1 MVIDTNNEDENDS
14 ASVAA
19 SSEKPPK
26 TSTIIDVVLSGAYR
40 KSAISTA
47 QLKCLD
53 MQQQQH
59 EAEMAIL
66 ELKKSCIVQEH
77 KRKMEVL
84 DAEYAYWTDG
94 RRMKHKKKHRH
105 HHSRHHDERKMKDQ
119 DIDEWEMNDK
129 DSDAN

>member
-1 MVIDTNNEDENDS
+1 
-14 ASVAA
+14 
-19 SSEKPPK
+19 
-26 TSTIIDVVLSGAYR
+26 
-40 KSAISTA
+40 
-47 QLKCLD
+47 
-53 MQQQQH
+53 
-59 EAEMAIL
+59 MAIL